1 MSHMAKKEDTVEPTV
16 TINRKKLVTAGWI
29 AGGVLALG
37 ATFAAGSAIGNVM
50 DGPRGGDFAAGQSN
64 GSGEFGPQGGHG
76 ADHAPVVVESGGGH
90 GDQAGQHKGG
100 QGGDQANRGHKG
112 GHGGMM
118 APVAPTAPN
127 DGTTTPA
134 PTTTP

>member
-1 MSHMAKKEDTVEPTV
+1 MVKKEDTVEPTV

-37 ATFAAGSAIGNVM
+37 ATFAAGAAIGHVT
-50 DGPRGGDFAAGQSN
+50 DGPRGGDFAAGQSDL
-64 GSGEFGPQGGHG
+64 SGEFGPQGGHG
-76 ADHAPVVVESGGGH
+76 GDRDRDGGGH

-100 QGGDQANRGHKG
+100 PDGDQAGRGHQG
-112 GHGGMM
+112 DHGGMM
-118 APVAPTAPN
+118 APSPAVPN

>member
-1 MSHMAKKEDTVEPTV
+1 MVKKEDTVEQTV

-37 ATFAAGSAIGNVM
+37 ATFAAGVAIGNVM
-50 DGPRGGDFAAGQSN
+50 DGPRGGIDYAAGQSN
-64 GSGEFGPQGGHG
+64 GSGEFGPHGGNGGDRDGGAHG
-76 ADHAPVVVESGGGH
+76 GNGGDRDGGAH
-90 GDQAGQHKGG
+90 GDQAGRAHQ
-100 QGGDQANRGHKG
+100 GDQD
-112 GHGGMM
+112 GMM
-118 APVAPTAPN
+118 APPAPTGPN

>member
-1 MSHMAKKEDTVEPTV
+1 MVKKEGTVEPTV

-37 ATFAAGSAIGNVM
+37 ATFAAGAAIGHVT

-76 ADHAPVVVESGGGH
+76 GERDRDRDRDGGGH
-90 GDQAGQHKGG
+90 GDQAGQHEGG
-100 QGGDQANRGHKG
+100 PNGDQAGQHKG
-112 GHGGMM
+112 GPDGGR
-118 APVAPTAPN
+118 PV
-127 DGTTTPA
+127 PA
-134 PTTTP
+134 PAETP

>member
-1 MSHMAKKEDTVEPTV
+1 MAKKEDTVEQTV

-37 ATFAAGSAIGNVM
+37 ATFAAGAAIGHITE
-50 DGPRGGDFAAGQSN
+50 GPRGGDFVEGQSN
-64 GSGEFGPQGGHG
+64 GSDEFGHHGGHG
-76 ADHAPVVVESGGGH
+76 MDDGERDRDRDGNEHGGH
-90 GDQAGQHKGG
+90 GE
-100 QGGDQANRGHKG
+100 
-112 GHGGMM
+112 MM
-118 APVAPTAPN
+118 APPAPTAPT

>member
-1 MSHMAKKEDTVEPTV
+1 MVKKEDTVEPTV

-37 ATFAAGSAIGNVM
+37 ATFAAGAAIGHIT

-76 ADHAPVVVESGGGH
+76 GDRDRDRDRDGGGH
-90 GDQAGQHKGG
+90 GDQAG
-100 QGGDQANRGHKG
+100 RGHQG
-112 GHGGMM
+112 DHGGMM
-118 APVAPTAPN
+118 APSPAVPN

>member
-1 MSHMAKKEDTVEPTV
+1 MAKKEDTVEPTV

-37 ATFAAGSAIGNVM
+37 ATFAAGAAIGHVA

-64 GSGEFGPQGGHG
+64 GSGEFGP
-76 ADHAPVVVESGGGH
+76 H
-90 GDQAGQHKGG
+90 GDQAGEHKGG
-100 QGGDQANRGHKG
+100 QGGDQAGRGHKG

-118 APVAPTAPN
+118 APVAPTAPT

>member
-1 MSHMAKKEDTVEPTV
+1 MVKKEDTVEPTV

-37 ATFAAGSAIGNVM
+37 ATFAAGAAIGHIT
-50 DGPRGGDFAAGQSN
+50 DGPRGGDFAAGQSDL
-64 GSGEFGPQGGHG
+64 SGEFGPQGGHG
-76 ADHAPVVVESGGGH
+76 GDRDRDRDRDGGGH

-100 QGGDQANRGHKG
+100 SDGDQAGRGHQG
-112 GHGGMM
+112 DHGEMM
-118 APVAPTAPN
+118 APSPAVPN

>member
-1 MSHMAKKEDTVEPTV
+1 MVKKEDAVEPTV

-37 ATFAAGSAIGNVM
+37 ATFAAGAAIGHVT

-76 ADHAPVVVESGGGH
+76 GERDRDRDGGGH

-100 QGGDQANRGHKG
+100 PNGDQAGRGHQG
-112 GHGGMM
+112 GQGGMM
-118 APVAPTAPN
+118 APPAPTAPT

>member
-1 MSHMAKKEDTVEPTV
+1 MSHMVKKEDTVEPTV

-37 ATFAAGSAIGNVM
+37 ATFAAGAAIGHVT
-50 DGPRGGDFAAGQSN
+50 DGPRGGDFAAGQSDL
-64 GSGEFGPQGGHG
+64 SGEFGPQGGHG
-76 ADHAPVVVESGGGH
+76 GDRDRDGGGH

-100 QGGDQANRGHKG
+100 PDGDQAGRGHQG
-112 GHGGMM
+112 DHGGMM
-118 APVAPTAPN
+118 APSPAVPN